1 MLKEITHEKAIE
13 TLKSGGEIVVKRDN
27 NQLDVRYKIDNN
39 NLMWTI
45 EDNKWNGMATR
56 TLADFLAEP
65 VYIEA
70 EPLYLNLAV
79 IVEPDDSLG
88 EIITDLCMF
97 NRFVGDCNYKVEVS
111 KETYKPIDMGQ
122 VISNYHLGNR
132 LYASEHHDLDVI
144 FAFHIDDNFP
154 VSSLKKYNWYE
165 SKKSTS
171 IHELKISEFFDFYPG
186 KFYTGPCTITIKEI
200 E

>member
-13 TLKSGGEIVVKRDN
+13 ILKSGGEIVIKRSCN
-27 NQLDVRYKIDNN
+27 ELDVRYKIADNY
-39 NLMWTI
+39 LIWSTK
-45 EDNKWNGMATR
+45 EDCWSSVITK

-70 EPLYLNLAV
+70 EPLCLNLAV
-79 IVEPDDSLG
+79 IVDPDDSLG

-97 NRFVGDCNYKVEVS
+97 NRFVGDCKCKVEVS

-132 LYASEHHDLDVI
+132 LYASEHSELDVI
-144 FAFHIDDNFP
+144 FGFNIDDNFP

>member
-1 MLKEITHEKAIE
+1 MLKEITHEKAIKI
-13 TLKSGGEIVVKRDN
+13 LKSGGEIVVKRDCY
-27 NQLDVRYKIDNN
+27 QPYVIYKIVNN
-39 NLMWTI
+39 CLIWSTK
-45 EDNKWNGMATR
+45 EDCWSSVITR
-56 TLADFLAEP
+56 TLADFLSNS

-88 EIITDLCMF
+88 EIITDLSMF
-97 NRFVGDCNYKVEVS
+97 NKFVEDGNYKVEVS

-122 VISNYHLGNR
+122 VILNYHLGNR
-132 LYASEHHDLDVI
+132 LYASEHSDLDVI

-171 IHELKISEFFDFYPG
+171 IHELKVSEFFDFYPG